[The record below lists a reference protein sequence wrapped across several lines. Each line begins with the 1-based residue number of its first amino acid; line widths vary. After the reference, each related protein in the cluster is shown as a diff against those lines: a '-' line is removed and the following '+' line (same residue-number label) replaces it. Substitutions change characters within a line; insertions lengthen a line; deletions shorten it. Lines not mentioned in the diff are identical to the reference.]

1 MSDTEEPSKAKQPKV
16 KTIFIVED
24 DTDIGAFLVEA
35 LQQETSYQALLACD
49 GFQALKM
56 VRSLKPDLFVLDY
69 HLPGMNGLELYDHLH
84 ATEGF
89 EEIPVFF
96 MSANMPLKELERR
109 HLDFLH
115 KPIDLDDL
123 LRKIEKFLSE

>member
-1 MSDTEEPSKAKQPKV
+1 MSDTQEPSKEEQPKV

-35 LQQETSYQALLACD
+35 LQQETPYQALLARD

-56 VRSLKPDLFVLDY
+56 VGNLKPDLFVLDY
-69 HLPGMNGLELYDHLH
+69 HLPSMNGLELYDQLH
-84 ATEGF
+84 STEGLK
-89 EEIPVFF
+89 EIPAFF
-96 MSANMPLKELERR
+96 MSANMPLKELEQR

-123 LRKIEKFLSE
+123 LRKIEKFLAE